1 MHKAWAAKETQEFSF
16 CHVGLGTGV
25 FLAAQ
30 GDEAINSKQA
40 ICRGPT
46 GWKQDQPE

>member
-1 MHKAWAAKETQEFSF
+1 MHKGWGAKETQEFSF

-30 GDEAINSKQA
+30 GDEEKNSKQT
-40 ICRGPT
+40 ICRGAT
-46 GWKQDQPE
+46 G